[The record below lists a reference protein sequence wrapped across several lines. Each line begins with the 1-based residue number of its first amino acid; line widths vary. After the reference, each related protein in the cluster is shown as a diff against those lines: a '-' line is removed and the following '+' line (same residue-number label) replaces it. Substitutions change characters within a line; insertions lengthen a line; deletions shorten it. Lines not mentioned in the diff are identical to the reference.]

1 LAENENTLRNSTMP
15 TPILMPAL
23 SPTMEEGK
31 LARWLVKE
39 GDKVSSG
46 DVIAEIETD
55 KATMEVEA
63 VDEGTVGKI
72 LVPEG
77 TEGVAVNATI
87 AMLLEEGEDKSA
99 LQSTPAAA
107 AKPAAAKQD
116 APARAGAPES
126 TPAQAATP
134 AKANGANGHGRRV
147 FASPLARRVAQEKA
161 VDIAALT
168 GSGPHGRVVL
178 RDVQSAI
185 ESGVAPAARA
195 AAAAPQA
202 QALVPAAGGALPMQL
217 PIPDEQVFAIYQKG
231 SYDLV
236 PHDNMRKTIA
246 TRLTQ
251 AKMTIP
257 HFYLTIDC
265 ELDTLMEARQRLNQR
280 SPKDEAKAYRLSV
293 NDFIIK
299 AMGLAL
305 MRVPAA
311 NASFTTQGMLMH
323 KHADVGVAVAIDG
336 GLFTPVI
343 RSVEEKSL
351 VEISQQMR
359 DMAERARK
367 RRLAPHEYQGGAT
380 AISNLGMY
388 AVKHFDAV
396 INPPQSTILAV
407 GQSERRP
414 VVKGNNIEIATMMTV
429 TLSCDHRVVDG
440 ALGAQLLAAFK
451 GFIEEP
457 VTMLL

>member
-1 LAENENTLRNSTMP
+1 MP

-31 LARWLVKE
+31 LAKWLVKE

-63 VDEGTVGKI
+63 VDEGTVGRI

-87 AMLLEEGEDKSA
+87 AMLLEEGEDKAA
-99 LQSTPAAA
+99 LEGAPA
-107 AKPAAAKQD
+107 AKPAAAAKQD
-116 APARAGAPES
+116 APAAQAAS
-126 TPAQAATP
+126 AQTAPAQAAAP
-134 AKANGANGHGRRV
+134 AKANGANGHGGRV
-147 FASPLARRVAQEKA
+147 FASPLARRIAKDKSI
-161 VDIAALT
+161 DIAALS
-168 GSGPHGRVVL
+168 GSGPHGRIVL
-178 RDVQSAI
+178 RDVQQAI
-185 ESGVAPAARA
+185 EKGVPAVARATAAPA
-195 AAAAPQA
+195 QA
-202 QALVPAAGGALPMQL
+202 QVLVPSSGGALPMQL
-217 PIPDEQVFAIYQKG
+217 PIPDEQVFAIYEKG

-305 MRVPAA
+305 MRVPRA
-311 NASFTTQGMLMH
+311 NAGFTTQGMLMH

-351 VEISQQMR
+351 VEISHEMR

-396 INPPQSTILAV
+396 INPPQSSILAV

-414 VVKGNNIEIATMMTV
+414 VVKGNAIEIATMMTV
-429 TLSCDHRVVDG
+429 TLSCDHRVLDG